1 MLASFDIHR
10 AELKSSLRTFAGEEL
25 ELLPGEELE
34 IRGRVAIMLKLKSAF
49 VTTGR
54 DTHSDK
60 PEKIN
65 ISTFLT
71 VDAYEHCET
80 IRHFR

>member
-1 MLASFDIHR
+1 MNF
-10 AELKSSLRTFAGEEL
+10 F
-25 ELLPGEELE
+25 LPGEELE
-34 IRGRVAIMLKLKSAF
+34 IRGRVAIMFKLKSVF
-49 VTTGR
+49 VTTGC

-60 PEKIN
+60 PENIN
-65 ISTFLT
+65 ISTFLA

>member
-1 MLASFDIHR
+1 MF
-10 AELKSSLRTFAGEEL
+10 
-25 ELLPGEELE
+25 
-34 IRGRVAIMLKLKSAF
+34 KLKSAF

-71 VDAYEHCET
+71 VDAYEHCDLGDKIEFN
-80 IRHFR
+80 IFFFICFPGSEFL

>member
-1 MLASFDIHR
+1 MLTSFDIHR
-10 AELKSSLRTFAGEEL
+10 AELKSSLKTFAGKFF
-25 ELLPGEELE
+25 LPGEELE
-34 IRGRVAIMLKLKSAF
+34 IRGRVAIMFKSKSAF